1 MRLVGYWKI
10 NYFVFCVVCY
20 FRIYTGVCVCVC
32 MCVCVC
38 VYIYTHIYI
47 HTYIPTRGSVTVRWV
62 SNELTPYRPV
72 GSYRRFGR
80 TWRLSRYVG
89 SGLEN
94 EKQRFSL
101 RVEPFIRLHSVITHK
116 SQTTKPFAWTVYIS
130 YNFTWLWLTH
140 STEQTPSSKLKKVSA
155 VCGTRR

>member
-10 NYFVFCVVCY
+10 NYFVFCVTSAY
-20 FRIYTGVCVCVC
+20 IPVCVC
-32 MCVCVC
+32 MCV
-38 VYIYTHIYI
+38 YIHTHI
-47 HTYIPTRGSVTVRWV
+47 HTYIPTRGRVTVRWV

-101 RVEPFIRLHSVITHK
+101 RVEPFTRLHSVITHK

-140 STEQTPSSKLKKVSA
+140 STEQTPSSKLVKKVSA